1 MNYEEQILKLQLEN
15 ARLKVF
21 IKGIIRDLNHIN
33 NFADNV
39 IKTSDYSKEQIEEL
53 LNEGDL

>member
-1 MNYEEQILKLQLEN
+1 MDYEEQILKLQLEN

-33 NFADNV
+33 NFAGNI

-53 LNEGDL
+53 LIEGDL